1 VLKVRVSCF
10 SRISRD
16 PIYRKRLALSI
27 NDSARS
33 INENAASEHN
43 IDFVYLVYRR
53 KWYNVD
59 QGYFSVPLSKA
70 NLHSLG
76 IVGGINAC
84 RKGEPGFHTMARDA
98 IRI

>member
-1 VLKVRVSCF
+1 MLAFFLS
-10 SRISRD
+10 STPSYSYLI
-16 PIYRKRLALSI
+16 IYI

-33 INENAASEHN
+33 ISENAASEHN

-59 QGYFSVPLSKA
+59 QGYFSLHLSRA

-76 IVGGINAC
+76 IVGEINAC
-84 RKGEPGFHTMARDA
+84 RKGEPGFHTMARHA